1 MAEIE
6 KEGKSLGDI
15 FRLIWQR
22 KILVGILTGV
32 TLILVVILIL
42 FWYNPNHTTYTSEFD
57 LSFTGSEEG
66 KFPNGELYNYKDIL
80 SKENLLAVKN
90 SKEEYKNIDVEG
102 LYKEDVFRISK
113 NESRYVITLTGSK
126 IRSTDTAADFI
137 EDLVS
142 LAVNNIKTNLVEIDY
157 LDNLKAY
164 EDYSIYKEAIS
175 YLINQSE
182 RLLAAYDELINS
194 YGSSYTIKGKSLSSY
209 RREANLAI
217 TDINLNYF
225 LSEAETY
232 LYVTDAAAKEDFHD
246 YAEGRVKALLRQ
258 KNYNDKIIE
267 EYQKMAVSSIS
278 YTGYTEQM
286 DAIAR
291 ENASILVELE
301 ILCTSTS
308 ADYAT
313 YTIKEATVAGSDFTQ
328 RVAAAY
334 QTVDSLMQ
342 TLEDNVKTANLNSI
356 LFNFELNS
364 IVSTSGAVNLILAA
378 AGGLIVGLIL
388 GSAVALILEYWKE
401 YKKKTIPAP
410 EN

>member
-102 LYKEDVFRISK
+102 LYKEDAFRISK

-232 LYVTDAAAKEDFHD
+232 LYVTDAAAKESFHD
-246 YAEGRVKALLRQ
+246 YAEGRVKDLLRQ

-364 IVSTSGAVNLILAA
+364 IVSTSGAVNVVLAA

>member
-1 MAEIE
+1 M
-6 KEGKSLGDI
+6 
-15 FRLIWQR
+15 
-22 KILVGILTGV
+22 
-32 TLILVVILIL
+32 
-42 FWYNPNHTTYTSEFD
+42 
-57 LSFTGSEEG
+57 
-66 KFPNGELYNYKDIL
+66 
-80 SKENLLAVKN
+80 
-90 SKEEYKNIDVEG
+90 
-102 LYKEDVFRISK
+102 
-113 NESRYVITLTGSK
+113 
-126 IRSTDTAADFI
+126 
-137 EDLVS
+137 
-142 LAVNNIKTNLVEIDY
+142 
-157 LDNLKAY
+157 
-164 EDYSIYKEAIS
+164 
-175 YLINQSE
+175 
-182 RLLAAYDELINS
+182 
-194 YGSSYTIKGKSLSSY
+194 
-209 RREANLAI
+209 
-217 TDINLNYF
+217 
-225 LSEAETY
+225 
-232 LYVTDAAAKEDFHD
+232 TDAAAKEDFHD

-364 IVSTSGAVNLILAA
+364 IVSKSGDVNVVLAA

-388 GSAVALILEYWKE
+388 GSVVALILEYWKE
-401 YKKKTIPAP
+401 YKKKTIPAS